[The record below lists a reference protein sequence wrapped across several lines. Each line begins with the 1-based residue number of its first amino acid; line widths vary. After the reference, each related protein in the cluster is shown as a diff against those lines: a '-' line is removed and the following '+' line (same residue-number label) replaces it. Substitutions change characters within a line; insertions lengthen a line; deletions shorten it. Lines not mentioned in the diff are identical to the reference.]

1 MKKIK
6 RLRVDQLEIDAPGHR
21 MNIQPIYIYIYIYI
35 YNFNDEFKV
44 KKLLYIELKIDFF
57 SS

>member
-21 MNIQPIYIYIYIYI
+21 MNIQPIYIY
-35 YNFNDEFKV
+35 NFNDEFKV